1 MFTPDLRPM
10 ASYKRGGSSL
20 TCVPYRS
27 SDRTLCTTP
36 QSEPLSGSVESWQ
49 GCQGYPAQP
58 DNITIDITFKGGM
71 AGFGSLNGRLTYR
84 RCESSTGSKGSS
96 AAIVSRTGR
105 PSEMRRK
112 GVIRPRYRGN
122 ISYMRLL
129 PSRPVVRVTSWSISA
144 IGLFC

>member
-1 MFTPDLRPM
+1 M
-10 ASYKRGGSSL
+10 ASYRRGGSSL

-84 RCESSTGSKGSS
+84 RCESSTGSKGSVAVILPQILR
-96 AAIVSRTGR
+96 AAAMRCLAVTRLCSRRASQNGQERTLMLGDPMDKSHPKSGR
-105 PSEMRRK
+105 D
-112 GVIRPRYRGN
+112 
-122 ISYMRLL
+122 
-129 PSRPVVRVTSWSISA
+129 
-144 IGLFC
+144 